1 MRTIYTI
8 LVFVLFLLF
17 CSSQAKAQDNYEIQ
31 VYTSELVE
39 IHHTAIEL
47 HSNLT
52 TNGSTLMMGGVYPS
66 NHVVHETLEITH
78 GFSDWLEVGSYLF
91 TSLGSDDRTGI
102 AGVHVRPRI
111 TVPEEYKLPVGLSLS
126 SEIGYQKTEFF
137 GSRWGA
143 EIRPIIDKKCDRLF
157 FALNLAMGI
166 VLDSNQSHI
175 PDFSPC
181 FKTTYD
187 MTKKFGLGIEYY
199 SSLGAINHPEP
210 IQAQKH
216 QVFGA
221 IDWEFSPDWEFN
233 AGLGYGL
240 TSATDKW
247 IVKFILGYK
256 LPF

>member
-17 CSSQAKAQDNYEIQ
+17 CSLQAKAQDNYEIQ

-47 HSNLT
+47 HSNYT
-52 TNGSTLMMGGVYPS
+52 MNGSTLMMGGVYPS

-91 TSLGSDDRTGI
+91 TSLGSDNRTGI
-102 AGVHVRPRI
+102 AGVHVRPRF
-111 TVPEEYKLPVGLSLS
+111 TVPEKYKLPVGLSLS

-157 FALNLAMGI
+157 FALNLAMGFT
-166 VLDSNQSHI
+166 LDNKQSHI
-175 PDFSPC
+175 PEFSPC
-181 FKTTYD
+181 FKTNYD

-199 SSLGAINHPEP
+199 SSLGAVTHLEP
-210 IQAQKH
+210 IQHQKH

>member
-47 HSNLT
+47 HSNYT